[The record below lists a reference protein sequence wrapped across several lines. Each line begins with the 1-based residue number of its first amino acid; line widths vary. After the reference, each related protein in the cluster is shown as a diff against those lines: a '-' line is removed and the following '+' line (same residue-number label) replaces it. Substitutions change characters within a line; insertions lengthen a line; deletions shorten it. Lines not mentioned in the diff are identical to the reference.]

1 MLDREFVL
9 DDAARHRLV
18 DRFGPSGGAWGDELP
33 GLVERCCERW
43 CLTLDQAVSGGTARV
58 FMGEQPGG
66 RRVVLKLTP
75 DPAIAASEAIAL
87 RAWAA
92 IPQAAD
98 LLDADPGA
106 GALLLAA
113 VTPGTKVSTWPAL
126 PSPTEIAALLTALRA
141 VAPPAVGLGS
151 LADRSEFLFD
161 LITPHRERAPAAA
174 LVPAGLVERGRRAAR
189 ALAASG
195 PAALVHGDL
204 HPANVLDGG
213 PARGLVAID
222 PRPALGDPDFDAQ
235 DWVMTQARSAAEI
248 RDRIGQLA
256 ALVPG
261 LDGGRVWGWCTAGA
275 ALGAIQHLRRHPP
288 DAATRLLLDLAGT
301 VAAPG

>member
-9 DDAARHRLV
+9 DDEARRRLA
-18 DRFGPSGGAWGDELP
+18 DRFGPAAAAWGRELP
-33 GLVERCCERW
+33 GLVKRCCSRW
-43 CLTLDQAVSGGTARV
+43 RLTLDTAVSGGTARV
-58 FMGEQPGG
+58 FMGEQRGG
-66 RRVVLKLTP
+66 GRVVLKLTP

-92 IPQAAD
+92 LPQAAD
-98 LLDADPGA
+98 LLDADVQA

-113 VTPGTKVSTWPAL
+113 VTPGTQVSTWPAL
-126 PSPTEIAALLTALRA
+126 PSLADMAVLLSALRA
-141 VAPPAVGLGS
+141 VPAPASGLPS

-161 LITPHRERAPAAA
+161 LITPRREHGPAAR

-204 HPANVLDGG
+204 HAANVLDGG
-213 PARGLVAID
+213 PARGLVVID
-222 PRPALGDPDFDAQ
+222 PRPAVGDPDFDAQ
-235 DWVMTQARSAAEI
+235 DWVMAQARSAAEI
-248 RDRIGQLA
+248 RDRIGQLT

-261 LDGGRVWGWCTAGA
+261 LDGDRVWGWCTSGA
-275 ALGAIQHLRRHPP
+275 ALGAIQRLRRHPP
-288 DAATRLLLDLAGT
+288 DAAARLLLDLA
-301 VAAPG
+301 AAAG